1 MSLVAI
7 WRPYRTEKYFSVPI
21 MEPELLQHT
30 ELERNNVFERK
41 KHTFLARVHS
51 IC

>member
-7 WRPYRTEKYFSVPI
+7 WRPYRSEKYFSAPI

-30 ELERNNVFERK
+30 ELGRNKVFERK
-41 KHTFLARVHS
+41 KHNFLVGEME
-51 IC
+51 